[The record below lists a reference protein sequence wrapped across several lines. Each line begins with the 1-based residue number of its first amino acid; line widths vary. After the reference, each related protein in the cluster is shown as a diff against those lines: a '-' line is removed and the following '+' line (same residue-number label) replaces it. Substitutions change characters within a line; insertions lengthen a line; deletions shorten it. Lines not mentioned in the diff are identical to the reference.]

1 MPFQIVTQPKEFVG
15 SFESYGFSP
24 TPVRAPAQIARAPGS
39 ASTKHLDSKKGSHE
53 VGCERQEA
61 PGSTVTKGLVEMK
74 LPDSEPVVIEVEPRG
89 EEVAAVLERESSS
102 HRRSNVWWWMAVGLA
117 LLVTALLLLRHFRES
132 EAPQYRTSPVER
144 GSLTVLVTATGSLE
158 PTDQV
163 DVGSELSGIVA
174 KVNVDNN
181 DPVRAGQVLARLDTS
196 KLEAQARQ
204 ARASV
209 DAARARVHE
218 VEATLAEARLAFTR
232 SKELYAAELVS
243 RSNLDVAEAAFGR
256 AEASL
261 ASARAQAAQSEATLN
276 TIETDLTKAAIR
288 SPVDGVV
295 LSRNVEP
302 GQTVAASFQAPVLFK
317 IAQDL
322 RRMELHVDVDEAD
335 VSRVRKGQAA
345 TFTVDAYPDRSFP
358 ATIREVSFASKTV
371 EGVVTYEAVLDVDN
385 GDLLLRPGMT
395 ATADI
400 TVERIDDALLVPNAA
415 LRFTP
420 PSDAQEESR
429 NRGGLVSMLLP
440 RPPARQRT
448 SGAEPGDRSSQRVW
462 TLKEGVPV
470 SVPVTTGS
478 SDGTRTVVTSGDLE
492 PGLPLIVDVESNRAG
507 S

>member
-1 MPFQIVTQPKEFVG
+1 MMQ
-15 SFESYGFSP
+15 
-24 TPVRAPAQIARAPGS
+24 
-39 ASTKHLDSKKGSHE
+39 
-53 VGCERQEA
+53 
-61 PGSTVTKGLVEMK
+61 GLVETK
-74 LPDSEPVVIEVEPRG
+74 APAAERAASESAPSLG
-89 EEVAAVLERESSS
+89 EVAAVLEREAPS
-102 HRRSNVWWWMAVGLA
+102 RRRKSLWWWIAGGAALVAAGIVLLA
-117 LLVTALLLLRHFRES
+117 NLRGNGAETRYRTAL
-132 EAPQYRTSPVER
+132 VER
-144 GSLTVLVTATGSLE
+144 DSLTVLVTATGSLE

-174 KVNVDNN
+174 RVYADNN
-181 DPVRAGQVLARLDTS
+181 DPVRAGEILARLDTS

-209 DAARARVHE
+209 EAAQARARE
-218 VEATLAEARLAFTR
+218 VEATVAESRLALART
-232 SKELYAAELVS
+232 KELFEAELVS
-243 RSNLDVAEAAFGR
+243 RSSLDIAEAAFGR

-261 ASARAQAAQSEATLN
+261 ASARAQAAQSEAMLN
-276 TIETDLTKAAIR
+276 AIETDLTKAAIA

-302 GQTVAASFQAPVLFK
+302 GQTVAASFQAPVLFR

-335 VSRVRKGQAA
+335 VSRVRTGQGA

-371 EGVVTYEAVLDVDN
+371 EGVVTYEAVLEVDN

-395 ATADI
+395 ATSDI
-400 TVERIDDALLVPNAA
+400 VVERVDDALLVPNAA

-420 PSDAQEESR
+420 PSAAAEESG
-429 NRGGLVSMLLP
+429 RGGLVSMLLP
-440 RPPARQRT
+440 RPPARRRP
-448 SGAEPGDRSSQRVW
+448 SGTETGDKSSQRVW
-462 TLKEGVPV
+462 TLMEGSPV

-478 SDGTRTVVTSGDLE
+478 SDGTRTVVTSGDLDV
-492 PGLPLIVDVESNRAG
+492 GLAVIVDLESTSAG